1 MPLKIEYIFKTMNFG
16 KGKHAPFNNPT
27 LCLPMKKNIA
37 ENLNNT
43 QARIKQAARIIFLKQ
58 GLEGARTQEIAALAD
73 ANPALIP
80 YYFKSKQKLFDIIL
94 EEAFKAF
101 IAKVEKVVNDGST
114 NFETKVELLVVCYSE
129 MILESP
135 HLPLYSITVIRN
147 GHSAVINYT
156 KQMRNML
163 HVSVMARQ
171 LKQEVKA
178 GKFKPT
184 TMAQVLMNL
193 LGLTLFPA
201 LAAQVLQTMGDMKE
215 VHYMQLINSRQKH
228 IAGWVLHTLK

>member
-1 MPLKIEYIFKTMNFG
+1 M
-16 KGKHAPFNNPT
+16 
-27 LCLPMKKNIA
+27 
-37 ENLNNT
+37 
-43 QARIKQAARIIFLKQ
+43 
-58 GLEGARTQEIAALAD
+58 AD

-94 EEAFKAF
+94 EDAFNAF
-101 IAKVEKVVNDGST
+101 IGKVEKVVNDGNTS
-114 NFETKVELLVVCYSE
+114 FETKVELLVVCYSE

-135 HLPLYSITVIRN
+135 HLPLYSITVIHK
-147 GHSAVINYT
+147 GQSAVINYT

-171 LKQEVKA
+171 LKQEVEA

-215 VHYMQLINSRQKH
+215 AHYMQLIQSRQKH
-228 IAGWVLHTLK
+228 IAGWVLHTLR